1 MTIPRTA
8 AQPGEFT
15 GTAGEHT
22 VTAVPVFDPSATARE
37 AWTRML
43 GTRFD
48 SASDIVVRDAGG
60 RLYGL
65 VSVERLLAAAPAATL
80 ADLADRDPP
89 IVTPGTDQEI
99 AAWHA
104 VRHGESGLAV
114 VDPSGRFTGLVPRR
128 RLLRVLLQ
136 EHDEDMAR
144 LGGYLKGSATART
157 AAEESVTRRFAH
169 RMPWLLL
176 GLAGAM
182 ASAGIVGSFEDR
194 LAANVALAFFLPGVI
209 YMADAVGTQ
218 TEAVVVRALSVG
230 VSIRR
235 LARGES
241 ATGLIIGL
249 AMALAFLPFALLYGG
264 DAQVALTAVI
274 SLFAACSVASALA
287 MVLPWLL
294 NRLGRDPAFGSG
306 PLATVIQDLLSITV
320 YLFTATLIVG

>member
-1 MTIPRTA
+1 MTTSPAIGTTD
-8 AQPGEFT
+8 EFT

-22 VTAVPVFDPSATARE
+22 VTAVPVFGPATTAGE
-37 AWTRML
+37 VWKRMF
-43 GTRFD
+43 GARFD
-48 SASDIVVRDAGG
+48 SASDIVVRDDDG
-60 RLYGL
+60 RLHGL
-65 VSVERLLAAAPAATL
+65 VSIERLLAADPGAAL
-80 ADLADRDPP
+80 AELADRDPP
-89 IVTPGTDQEI
+89 VAAPGTDQEV

-104 VRHGESGLAV
+104 VQHGESGLAV

-128 RLLRVLLQ
+128 RMLRVLLQ

-157 AAEESVTRRFAH
+157 AAEESIGRRFAH

-182 ASAGIVGSFEDR
+182 ASAGIVSSFEEH
-194 LAANVALAFFLPGVI
+194 LAANVALAFFLPGVV

-218 TEAVVVRALSVG
+218 TEAIVVRGLSVG

-241 ATGLIIGL
+241 VTGLIIG
-249 AMALAFLPFALLYGG
+249 AVMALAFLPFALLYG
-264 DAQVALTAVI
+264 DVQVALTAAI
-274 SLFAACSVASALA
+274 ALFAACSVASALA
-287 MVLPWLL
+287 MALPWSL

-306 PLATVIQDLLSITV
+306 PLATVIQDLVSITV
-320 YLFTATLIVG
+320 YMYTAMLLVS